1 MDKQEF
7 SRLADACLERVTTW
21 LETFDP
27 DEVDYDSADGVVTLE
42 FSDGQKYVLNR
53 QTAASQMWFAAGA
66 QAWHFDLA
74 DDAWRCSKDG
84 ADLYQ
89 RIAEAVSEKLGRPV
103 QVQ

>member
-7 SRLADACLERVTTW
+7 SNLADACLERVTAW

-66 QAWHFDLA
+66 QAWHFDLE
-74 DDAWRCSKDG
+74 DGGWRCPKDG
-84 ADLYQ
+84 ADLYL